1 MKKIVLMNMKSL
13 GLFIACFFAFFLAGC
28 VMSDNEAVTD
38 IKLINESS
46 HDLFI
51 SFEINSS
58 YSPNNGYAGISV
70 RQNTS
75 FSFSIR
81 TGDGGKSPPAR
92 NPNNEVVKIVF
103 SNSDTGEVIKELEN
117 NKKAFKFLSS
127 EDLRAWYE
135 LRITDE
141 LLQ

>member
-1 MKKIVLMNMKSL
+1 MEKIVLRML
-13 GLFIACFFAFFLAGC
+13 RRFGLFIGCFFVFFLAGC
-28 VMSDNEAVTD
+28 VMSDNEAITD

-46 HDLFI
+46 NDLSI

-58 YSPNNGYAGISV
+58 YSPNDGYAGISV
-70 RQNTS
+70 RKNTS

-92 NPNNEVVKIVF
+92 NPNKEVVKIVF
-103 SNSDTGEVIKELEN
+103 SNSDTGEVIKELGN
-117 NKKAFKFLSS
+117 NKKVFKFLFS
-127 EDLRAWYE
+127 EELHDWYE
-135 LRITDE
+135 LKITDE